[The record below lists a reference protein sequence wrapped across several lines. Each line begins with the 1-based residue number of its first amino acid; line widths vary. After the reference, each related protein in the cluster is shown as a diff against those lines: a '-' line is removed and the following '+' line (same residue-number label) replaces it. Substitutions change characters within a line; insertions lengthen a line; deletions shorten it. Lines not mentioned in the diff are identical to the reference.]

1 MSHMVIYRSVEGQP
15 VFHQVESL
23 EDAARHVETLRNAG
37 QGGDARIFSMKEVK
51 IEVKTYYRVE
61 VASEEDKPAAAPAP
75 AAAAPAP
82 AGRPG
87 RRDARSGRPRGAG
100 GRQAR
105 AGRRRCRCGRQ
116 RRSLRPLRQGLA
128 AGVSRS
134 PRPSAGR
141 RPRRRR

>member
-61 VASEEDKPAAAPAP
+61 VASDDDKPAPAAAPAPQAPAAAAPAGPVPAPAAAPAP
-75 AAAAPAP
+75 APAPVASAPAPAAAPASAP
-82 AGRPG
+82 AAVKPEP
-87 RRDARSGRPRGAG
+87 AVAGAAANG
-100 GRQAR
+100 GRF
-105 AGRRRCRCGRQ
+105 
-116 RRSLRPLRQGLA
+116 GLF
-128 AGVSRS
+128 GKS
-134 PRPSAGR
+134 
-141 RPRRRR
+141 

>member
-82 AGRPG
+82 AP
-87 RRDARSGRPRGAG
+87 APAVAPVAPVAETPAPAAPAAPAAVKPEPAVAGAG
-100 GRQAR
+100 AAANGGRF
-105 AGRRRCRCGRQ
+105 
-116 RRSLRPLRQGLA
+116 GLF
-128 AGVSRS
+128 GK
-134 PRPSAGR
+134 G
-141 RPRRRR
+141 

>member
-61 VASEEDKPAAAPAP
+61 VASEETKPAPAPAPAAPVAPVASAPAPAPAPAPAAPAP
-75 AAAAPAP
+75 APAEAPAP
-82 AGRPG
+82 PAPGSGPSPAAVKPEPAVAG
-87 RRDARSGRPRGAG
+87 AAANG
-100 GRQAR
+100 GRF
-105 AGRRRCRCGRQ
+105 
-116 RRSLRPLRQGLA
+116 GLF
-128 AGVSRS
+128 GKS
-134 PRPSAGR
+134 
-141 RPRRRR
+141 

>member
-61 VASEEDKPAAAPAP
+61 VASDDDKPAPAAAPAPQAPAAAPAGPVPAPAAAPAP
-75 AAAAPAP
+75 APAPVASAPAPAAAPASAP
-82 AGRPG
+82 AAVKPEP
-87 RRDARSGRPRGAG
+87 AVAGAAANG
-100 GRQAR
+100 GRF
-105 AGRRRCRCGRQ
+105 
-116 RRSLRPLRQGLA
+116 GLF
-128 AGVSRS
+128 GKS
-134 PRPSAGR
+134 
-141 RPRRRR
+141 